1 MKKLC
6 SRFLF
11 GVCLLLISTIS
22 YAQVTANPEAWRED
36 LRYFASELPRRH
48 ANFYNSISPDEFA
61 QAVDALNATIPF
73 KSDGEIQSGFLRLA
87 AMAKD
92 AHTSVAFST
101 NNSIPFLR
109 RFPIR
114 VRWFKD
120 GLYLITVSYLSETS
134 GRGGRYNYQ
143 RLLGG
148 RLVKVGEMPIEQVIQ
163 RLSQNISYENEYWLH
178 AQLPN
183 FVITPEILKDA
194 RVIEEMERI
203 PLTFEFAN
211 GSQFTITPPIVFWS
225 ESVPWREAVI
235 RKELPLYRQ
244 NTSTNYWY
252 KFLDDSRTLWMQY
265 NRCRDIPENPMT
277 NFANEIFAVAD
288 ANSATHFVIDL
299 RNNTGG
305 NSEII
310 RPVIN
315 GLVQRPWLNQ
325 RGKVYVIIGNTTI
338 SSGLWGAI
346 YFRNLTNAILLGE
359 PTGGKPNSYG
369 EVLSS
374 ILPNSKIIF
383 QFSTKFQRIIPDD
396 PVALFPDVPIEI
408 SAAEYNNND
417 DPVFSYI
424 LSQ

>member
-11 GVCLLLISTIS
+11 VVCLLLVFTVS

-36 LRYFASELPRRH
+36 LRYLATELPNRH
-48 ANFYNSISPDEFA
+48 ANFYNAVSPEEFA

-92 AHTSVAFST
+92 AHTSVSFST
-101 NNSIPFLR
+101 SNAVPFFR

-120 GLYLITVSYLSETS
+120 GLYLITASYLSEAS
-134 GRGGRYNYQ
+134 GRGGRFNYQ
-143 RLLGG
+143 RLLGA

-183 FVITPEILKDA
+183 FVITPEILMDA
-194 RVIEEMERI
+194 RIIEDMARI
-203 PLTFEFAN
+203 SLTFELTK
-211 GSQFTITPPIVFWS
+211 GQQITIMPPIVFWS
-225 ESVPWREAVI
+225 ESIPWREVSI

-244 NTSTNYWY
+244 NTNTNYWY
-252 KFLDDSRTLWMQY
+252 KFLDDSRTLWLQY

-288 ANSATHFVIDL
+288 ANSALRFVIDL
-299 RNNTGG
+299 RNNAGG

-315 GLVQRPWLNQ
+315 SLVQRPWLNQ

-346 YFRNLTNAILLGE
+346 YFRNMTNAILLGE

-374 ILPNSKIIF
+374 LLPNSKILF
-383 QFSTKFQRIIPDD
+383 QYSTKFQAITSGD
-396 PVALFPDVPIEI
+396 PIALFPDVPIEI
-408 SAAEYNNND
+408 AAADYNNND
-417 DPVFSYI
+417 DPVLSYI
-424 LSQ
+424 LSR